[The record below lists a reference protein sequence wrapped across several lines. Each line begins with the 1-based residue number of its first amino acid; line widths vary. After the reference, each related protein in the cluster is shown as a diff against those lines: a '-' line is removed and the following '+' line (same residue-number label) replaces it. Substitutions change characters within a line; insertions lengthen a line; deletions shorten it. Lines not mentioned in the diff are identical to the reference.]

1 MIKIDLITGF
11 LGSGKTT
18 FIRKY
23 VKYLTDK
30 GLKIGILENDY
41 GAVNVDAMLLQDI
54 LGESCDLEMVAGGCD
69 ADCHRRRFKTKL
81 IAMGMQGFDRVLVEP
96 SGVFDMDEFFDTL
109 HEEPLERWYKIG
121 NVITI
126 VDAHLELDLSER
138 SRYILASEAANAG
151 KILFSK
157 TDGVDS
163 GQIQEVT
170 AYINKSLEEFHCT
183 RKIDSVVMAKPWD
196 EFNEDDYKK
205 IENCEYV
212 GAGIEKRYN
221 ADDVEFS
228 SLYYMNKHMTV
239 NQLKDCVNKTFSDE
253 KCGNVF
259 RIKGFMSDEDG
270 WIELNATKK
279 ETVIKP
285 IKEGQEIFI
294 VIGEDL
300 VQDEIDKY
308 WK

>member
-30 GLKIGILENDY
+30 GLKVGILENDY

-54 LGESCDLEMVAGGCD
+54 LGENCELEMVAGGCD
-69 ADCHRRRFKTKL
+69 ADCHKRRFKTKL

-109 HEEPLERWYKIG
+109 HEEPLERWYQIG

-126 VDAHLELDLSER
+126 VDAHLEFTLSEH
-138 SRYILASEAANAG
+138 SRYILASETANAG
-151 KILFSK
+151 VILFSK
-157 TDGVDS
+157 TNDVSDNR
-163 GQIQEVT
+163 IREVIG
-170 AYINKSLEEFHCT
+170 YINKSLEEFHCT
-183 RKIDSVVMAKPWD
+183 RKIDNITILKSWD
-196 EFNEDDYKK
+196 KLEENDFKK

-212 GAGIEKRYN
+212 GAGIEKRYK
-221 ADDVEFS
+221 ADEVDFS
-228 SLYYMNKHMTV
+228 SLYYMNKHISV
-239 NQLKDCVNKTFSDE
+239 DKLKNCVNKIFSD
-253 KCGNVF
+253 KNCGNIF
-259 RIKGFMSDEDG
+259 RIKGFMLDG
-270 WIELNATKK
+270 DRWLQLNATKK
-279 ETVIKP
+279 ETVLKP

-300 VQDEIDKY
+300 NEEAINKY
-308 WK
+308 WE

>member
-23 VKYLTDK
+23 VNYLTGK
-30 GLKIGILENDY
+30 GLKVGILENDY
-41 GAVNVDAMLLQDI
+41 GAVNVDAMLLQDV
-54 LGESCDLEMVAGGCD
+54 LGENCELEMVAGGCD

-109 HEEPLERWYKIG
+109 HEDPLERWYQIG
-121 NVITI
+121 NVIAI
-126 VDAHLELDLSER
+126 VDAHLEFDMSEH
-138 SRYILASEAANAG
+138 SRYILASEVANAG
-151 KILFSK
+151 VLLFSK
-157 TDGVDS
+157 TDGVSDK
-163 GQIQEVT
+163 QINDVT
-170 AYINKSLEEFHCT
+170 EYIDQSLEEFHCT
-183 RKIDSVVMAKPWD
+183 RRIDNAVMSKSWD
-196 EFNEDDYKK
+196 EFGDEDFKR

-212 GAGIEKRYN
+212 GAGIEKKYH

-228 SLYYMNKHMTV
+228 SLYYMNKQMTV
-239 NQLKDCVNKTFSDE
+239 DKLKNCVNKTFSDE

-259 RIKGFMSDEDG
+259 RIKGFMQEDG
-270 WIELNATKK
+270 RWLELNATKK

-300 VQDEIDKY
+300 KAEVIDKY
-308 WK
+308 WE

>member
-11 LGSGKTT
+11 LGSDKTT

-23 VKYLTDK
+23 VKHLTDK
-30 GLKIGILENDY
+30 GFKIGILENDY

-54 LGESCDLEMVAGGCD
+54 LGDKCELEMVAGGCD
-69 ADCHRRRFKTKL
+69 ADCHKRRFKTKL

-109 HEEPLERWYKIG
+109 HEDPLERWYQIG

-126 VDAHLELDLSER
+126 VDANLELDMSEH

-157 TDGVDS
+157 TEGVS
-163 GQIQEVT
+163 ESRIEEVI
-170 AYINKSLEEFHCT
+170 AYINKSLEEFHCS
-183 RKIDSVVMAKPWD
+183 RKIDNIVMAKSWD
-196 EFNEDDYKK
+196 EFDEDDYKK
-205 IENCEYV
+205 IENCEYT
-212 GAGIEKRYN
+212 GAGIEKRYH

-228 SLYYMNKHMTV
+228 SLYYMNKQMTV
-239 NQLKDCVNKTFSDE
+239 DKLKDCVNKTFSD
-253 KCGNVF
+253 KNCGNVF
-259 RIKGFMSDEDG
+259 RIKGFMSDGSG
-270 WIELNATKK
+270 WLELNATKK
-279 ETVIKP
+279 ETVIRP

-300 VQDEIDKY
+300 NEEAVNKY
-308 WK
+308 WD

>member
-109 HEEPLERWYKIG
+109 HEEPLERCH
-121 NVITI
+121 N
-126 VDAHLELDLSER
+126 
-138 SRYILASEAANAG
+138 
-151 KILFSK
+151 
-157 TDGVDS
+157 DS
-163 GQIQEVT
+163 
-170 AYINKSLEEFHCT
+170 
-183 RKIDSVVMAKPWD
+183 
-196 EFNEDDYKK
+196 
-205 IENCEYV
+205 
-212 GAGIEKRYN
+212 
-221 ADDVEFS
+221 
-228 SLYYMNKHMTV
+228 
-239 NQLKDCVNKTFSDE
+239 
-253 KCGNVF
+253 
-259 RIKGFMSDEDG
+259 
-270 WIELNATKK
+270 
-279 ETVIKP
+279 
-285 IKEGQEIFI
+285 
-294 VIGEDL
+294 
-300 VQDEIDKY
+300 
-308 WK
+308 

>member
-1 MIKIDLITGF
+1 
-11 LGSGKTT
+11 
-18 FIRKY
+18 
-23 VKYLTDK
+23 
-30 GLKIGILENDY
+30 
-41 GAVNVDAMLLQDI
+41 
-54 LGESCDLEMVAGGCD
+54 
-69 ADCHRRRFKTKL
+69 
-81 IAMGMQGFDRVLVEP
+81 MQGFDRVLVEP

-109 HEEPLERWYKIG
+109 HEDPLERWYQIG

-157 TDGVDS
+157 TDGVDG

>member
-18 FIRKY
+18 FIKKY
-23 VKYLTDK
+23 VKYLTGR

-41 GAVNVDAMLLQDI
+41 GAVNVDAMLLQDVI
-54 LGESCDLEMVAGGCD
+54 GENCELEMVAGGCD
-69 ADCHRRRFKTKL
+69 ADCHKRRFKTKL

-109 HEEPLERWYKIG
+109 HEEPLERWYETG

-126 VDAHLELDLSER
+126 VDAQLELEMSKH

-151 KILFSK
+151 KIIFSK
-157 TDGVDS
+157 TQGVSDK
-163 GQIQEVT
+163 QLELVT
-170 AYINKSLEEFHCT
+170 EYINKCLEEFHCK
-183 RKIDSVVMAKPWD
+183 RKIDDVTMTKSWD
-196 EFNEDDYKK
+196 ELDESDYEE
-205 IENCEYV
+205 IEKCGYV
-212 GAGIEKRYN
+212 GASIEKKFS
-221 ADDVEFS
+221 ADDAEFS
-228 SLYYMNKHMTV
+228 TLYYMNKHMTV
-239 NQLKDCVNKTFSDE
+239 DKLKSCVNKTFSD
-253 KCGNVF
+253 KNCGNVF
-259 RIKGFMSDEDG
+259 RIKGFMPDNGG
-270 WIELNATKK
+270 WLELNATTK

-300 VQDEIDKY
+300 NEEVINKY
-308 WK
+308 WE